1 MTASPARYHITHDT
15 HYRYAAPVSLSQ
27 QQLHLQPRAMP
38 YQRCLQ
44 QQLTIQPEPS
54 DRTHFMDSFG
64 NPCTLL
70 SFNFQH
76 DALLVCAQMDIEV
89 SARELEPQLS
99 HSPPWETVVNLCRYH
114 SQQALSPELLAALPF
129 RFESPFVHLK
139 HHFADYAHDCFTL
152 GRPLLQAAQALMRK
166 IFNEFTFDPNATHI
180 GTPLLEVLA
189 NKRGVCQDFAHL
201 MLACLRSLGLPAR
214 YVSGYLLTNPPAGQA
229 RLIGADASHAWVAVY
244 CPVLG
249 WVDFDPTN
257 NVIPNTE
264 HITLSWGR
272 DFSDISPLRGVILGG
287 GQHEL
292 DVRVTVMPAAEQQ
305 R

>member
-1 MTASPARYHITHDT
+1 MKNQTARYHITHET

-27 QQLHLQPRAMP
+27 QQLHLQPRIMS

-54 DRTHFMDSFG
+54 DRSTISDSFG

-70 SFNFQH
+70 AFNYPH
-76 DALLVCAQMDIEV
+76 DQLLVTAQMEIEV
-89 SARELEPQLS
+89 SVRDLQA
-99 HSPPWETVVNLCRYH
+99 HFHDSPPWEQVIEACRYH
-114 SQQALSPELLAALPF
+114 SQQQLAPALMAALPF

-139 HHFADYAHDCFTL
+139 HDFADYASVCFSAD
-152 GRPLLQAAQALMRK
+152 RPLLLAVQALMTK
-166 IFNEFTFDPNATHI
+166 IFDEFTFDPHATHI
-180 GTPLLEVLA
+180 GTPLAEVLA

-201 MLACLRSLGLPAR
+201 MLACLRSMGLPAR
-214 YVSGYLLTNPPAGQA
+214 YVSGYLLTNPPEGQA
-229 RLIGADASHAWVAVY
+229 RLIGADASHAWIAVY

-257 NVIPNTE
+257 NVIPSTE
-264 HITLSWGR
+264 HITLAWGR
-272 DFSDISPLRGVILGG
+272 DFSDVSPLRGVILGG

-292 DVRVTVMPAAEQQ
+292 DVRVTVMPVSG